1 MSDADGME
9 FLHDD
14 DHHDDGVV
22 IVVVMMM
29 MVIMK
34 MTVTIVAMTLFTRP
48 GQ

>member
-1 MSDADGME
+1 MSDADGNE
-9 FLHDD
+9 FLYDD

-29 MVIMK
+29 VIMK
-34 MTVTIVAMTLFTRP
+34 MTVTIVAMTLVTRP